1 MVPSLR
7 NMSQLQCESC
17 ELSKHSRA
25 SLPLS
30 SRSNA
35 NKQIDV
41 AHSDVWGPLAVQ
53 IELSS
58 SIIYCLLMN
67 IAV

>member
-1 MVPSLR
+1 MVPSLL
-7 NMSQLQCESC
+7 NMSHLQCESC
-17 ELSKHSRA
+17 ELSKHSCA
-25 SLPLS
+25 SLPLF

-35 NKQIDV
+35 NKLFDV
-41 AHSDVWGPLAVQ
+41 VHSDFWGPLAVQ